1 MAELAPQKWQHRLK
15 AMLLTYGGE
24 LAAHPLVPSV
34 MLKGAMNI
42 VRRQQRPIIASIN
55 VVNRCNLNC
64 AGCYWRKDEAK
75 EERDELSVDESRQL
89 ILRLWDQGVRQ
100 FLLLGGEPMSKPEK
114 VEILARYIA
123 ELHGT
128 STVIT
133 NGTYGL
139 PEPGAWPRT
148 HFMISCD
155 GDRQGMD
162 RVRGFDVM
170 HQSSVF
176 DQVKAVAA
184 HRNDVC
190 LAMTISKIN
199 MDRVEAFVKE
209 TVSWGIAGV
218 VFSFATPN
226 VGERQTFYL
235 SDEQKELT
243 VQLLLT
249 LKAEYGDF
257 IIMSKR
263 AIELFR
269 PTEVAKWSPRCPTYS
284 AVSIRADGV
293 ALERCIFGPL
303 GDCSRCGC
311 NITTSVA
318 ALEEGDKET
327 ARFVTLP
334 AMRAGIR

>member
-1 MAELAPQKWQHRLK
+1 MTKLVPPRRQHVLETALLA
-15 AMLLTYGGE
+15 YGGK
-24 LAAHPLVPSV
+24 LASHPLMPAGV
-34 MLKGAMNI
+34 LKGAMRI
-42 VRRQQRPIIASIN
+42 VRKRQRPFIASIN

-75 EERDELSVDESRQL
+75 EERDELSVEESKQL
-89 ILRLWDQGVRQ
+89 ILRLWEQGVRQ
-100 FLLLGGEPMSKPEK
+100 FLLLGGEPMSEPEK
-114 VEILARYIA
+114 VETLARYIA
-123 ELHGT
+123 ALHGT

-139 PEPGAWPRT
+139 PEMGAWPRT

-170 HQSSVF
+170 HQTSVF
-176 DQVKAVAA
+176 EQVKAVAA
-184 HRNDVC
+184 NRNDVC

-218 VFSFATPN
+218 AFSFATPN
-226 VGERQTFYL
+226 VGERQSFYL
-235 SDEQKELT
+235 SDMQREQV
-243 VQLLLT
+243 VQDLLQ

-257 IIMSKR
+257 IVMSKR

-269 PTEVAKWSPRCPTYS
+269 PTEVAKWSPRCPTY
-284 AVSIRADGV
+284 AAMSIRADGV

-303 GDCSRCGC
+303 GDCARCGC
-311 NITTSVA
+311 NVSTSVA

-334 AMRAGIR
+334 AIRAGIR